1 MRQQDGFDALLGDL
15 YGGIGEPERLRRF
28 VLGVA
33 EATGSHVGAVFRQDF
48 ATPSASG
55 LTASG
60 VSADELSRFE
70 REYASENVWM
80 DRARP
85 QLRTG
90 AVLFSEDW
98 VSRRELRGSRYY
110 AEYLRKIDVEHSVG
124 IGGAL
129 QDERCAMLTFCRSA
143 RQGPY
148 DEEQREYFE
157 RLAPHFVNAYAVYA
171 QLEHWRALATE
182 RAGVQRAMFL
192 LDSDLHWIGGNDA
205 AEGCIAAGW
214 WRGRRG
220 AALAPCHPVTCAA
233 WRSLQREL
241 AAGRSPQQAI
251 PVYEATGQLVAFARL
266 HACAGPVTV
275 DGMPS
280 YTLFVRGVAPAGDD
294 GLSLHVRSLFGLTAG
309 EAELAISL
317 RRSGELGHAANEVG
331 IAESS
336 ARTRLQA
343 VFDKTGTHR
352 QIELLRMLDALVDTL
367 H

>member
-1 MRQQDGFDALLGDL
+1 MRQQDGYDALLADL

-55 LTASG
+55 LTSTG
-60 VSADELSRFE
+60 ISPDELSRFE
-70 REYASENVWM
+70 SEYAGENVWM
-80 DRARP
+80 DRAIP
-85 QLRTG
+85 QLRAG

-98 VSRRELRGSRYY
+98 VSPQELRATRYY
-110 AEYLRKIDVEHSVG
+110 AEYLREIDVEHAVG
-124 IGGAL
+124 ICGAM
-129 QDERCAMLTFCRSA
+129 QNERCAMLTFCHSA

-148 DEEQREYFE
+148 DEAQREYFK
-157 RLAPHFVNAYAVYA
+157 RLAPHFVNAYAVFA
-171 QLEHWRALATE
+171 QLEHWRALAME
-182 RAGVQRAMFL
+182 GAGVQRAMFL
-192 LDSDLHWIGGNDA
+192 LDADLHWIGGNDV

-214 WRGRRG
+214 WRARRG
-220 AALAPCHPVTCAA
+220 TALVPCHPITCAA
-233 WRSLQREL
+233 WRSAQREL
-241 AAGRSPQQAI
+241 AAGRSPRQAI
-251 PVYEATGQLVAFARL
+251 PVYEARGQLVAFARL
-266 HACAGPVTV
+266 HACSGSVPV

-280 YTLFVRGVAPAGDD
+280 YILFVRGVEPADD
-294 GLSLHVRSLFGLTAG
+294 AGLPLQVRSLFGLTAS
-309 EAELAISL
+309 EAELVISL
-317 RRSGELGHAANEVG
+317 RRSGELGHAASAVG